1 MKTLFLTLFI
11 ALTSSPLFAE
21 TLFWGNDIE
30 NVVAT
35 ADPVE
40 ILTIAK
46 AAEPTHCYWPESR
59 QHWRWPG
66 MTEASLRSHLKRH
79 ANHYE
84 IEPHMVD
91 QKSFAWLQA
100 AHSTDH
106 EGQLDIRQLD
116 RMFPSQAKSQPYCP
130 DGRCPTIQQV
140 AMAPIGWGTTTSS
153 QSTGSRACPSGA
165 CPSAY
170 QAASSGACPSASRSG
185 PVRRVL
191 QPARRVLQRKPAR
204 RFLRRIFQRRGL
216 SGRRCR

>member
-35 ADPVE
+35 ADIPDPVE

-46 AAEPTHCYWPESR
+46 AAEPTHCYW
-59 QHWRWPG
+59 
-66 MTEASLRSHLKRH
+66 
-79 ANHYE
+79 
-84 IEPHMVD
+84 
-91 QKSFAWLQA
+91 
-100 AHSTDH
+100 
-106 EGQLDIRQLD
+106 
-116 RMFPSQAKSQPYCP
+116 P

-165 CPSAY
+165 CPSSY
-170 QAASSGACPSASRSG
+170 QAASSGACPSAYRASRSG
-185 PVRRVL
+185 PVRQVIQSR
-191 QPARRVLQRKPAR
+191 PARRVLQRKPAR
-204 RFLRRIFQRRGL
+204 RFLGRVFQRRGL

>member
-11 ALTSSPLFAE
+11 ALLTTPLFAE
-21 TLFWGNDIE
+21 TVFWGN
-30 NVVAT
+30 VAAT

-40 ILTIAK
+40 ILAT
-46 AAEPTHCYWPESR
+46 AEPTHCYWPASR
-59 QHWRWPG
+59 SNWTWPG
-66 MTEASLRSHLKRH
+66 MTEASLRAHLKQH

-170 QAASSGACPSASRSG
+170 QAASSRSG

-204 RFLRRIFQRRGL
+204 RFLGRVFQRRGI